1 MDSITRN
8 LSDIARWIAA
18 APQPSSFATET
29 DFMQLLVDA
38 MGRALYLLRTGVA
51 LAPNNLVQTK
61 GYMKR
66 QAVVVGH
73 MVRLTKLFDGFYL
86 HIAKRQLELAGV
98 MLRLISETEIRL
110 NYLISKA
117 TPHSYKSFVLA
128 SYQADKESLSD
139 LEAKAKRRKLIPIE
153 KRMRGSIL
161 RHLRRDGISRK
172 KLLQN
177 RVWNIDGKNVRE
189 LLRALG
195 RQDYYSYS
203 FGSSSQWIHGSW
215 QELYHC
221 HLHKVGNRFQPRL
234 DFGDPD
240 TRTAAPTTIICLD
253 TLLAYLAWSKGDPSG
268 AVRHLVAELRDVVI
282 RVDQEHERRLANNA
296 AS

>member
-1 MDSITRN
+1 MDALTRN

-18 APQPSSFATET
+18 TPNPSTFANET
-29 DFMQLLVDA
+29 DFMRFLVEA
-38 MGRALYLLRTGVA
+38 MGRALYLLRSGVA
-51 LAPNNLVQTK
+51 LAPNENVQAK

-110 NYLISKA
+110 NYLIAKA

-128 SYQADKESLSD
+128 SYRADRESLAD
-139 LEAKAKRRKLIPIE
+139 LEAKARLRKLIPIE

-172 KLLQN
+172 KLMQN
-177 RVWNIDGKNVRE
+177 RVWDLDGKNVRE
-189 LLRALG
+189 LLRDLG
-195 RQDYYSYS
+195 RENYYSYS
-203 FGSSSQWIHGSW
+203 FGSTSRWVHGSW
-215 QELYHC
+215 QELYHY

-253 TLLAYLAWSKGDPSG
+253 TLFAYLAWSKGDPSG
-268 AVRHLVAELRDVVI
+268 AVRQLVAELRDLLI
-282 RVDQEHERRLANNA
+282 RLDQEHEHRLASNA
-296 AS
+296 A